1 MRFSARLLVI
11 VAVMIAICVV
21 GCSHGTNGGGTAT
34 QNNSVAN
41 SGAGSATNAN
51 GGTAA
56 ANANVGA
63 MVAAGANVLPGGFQ
77 SSTDADGTGTLLWAK
92 AATGQT
98 SAKGAMRDALGA
110 LKNYFDA
117 APQFASAVSDS
128 ADQVVQ
134 VMLSANFKGQPVNGI
149 ATAVIGSA
157 GGVFGLVYDRPASLK
172 SSFANLSKQF
182 SAQLPKSAS
191 SGQPFSLAAPASWTR
206 QTGGDKSGAVNL
218 PAGWKVTGCVQ
229 GNMQVVGPRGE
240 YVQLGNVAFVN
251 TQLVPGTT
259 GLASPYLAPVPAFT
273 FFTNYVT
280 KVNRATGVNLINV
293 PGKVIE
299 SKAVPAPM
307 QGGEG
312 AFMLQEMTVN
322 GTSYKVY
329 ALVYTAKLLLS
340 GWQFYT
346 SYVAAPSSVF
356 AGEFGDMMR
365 IWNSWKVD
373 DAVYQQMMAQ
383 TLQTMQSTSAMI
395 NNSTQQEI
403 GSFDNL
409 QANMENIINGEDEV
423 QNNTTGT
430 RANVPMKS
438 TSTVIQGCKNS
449 GYDCQVVPFS
459 QLAGGH

>member
-1 MRFSARLLVI
+1 MAMAGLVACSKSA
-11 VAVMIAICVV
+11 
-21 GCSHGTNGGGTAT
+21 GNSSNGQAAAGG
-34 QNNSVAN
+34 QN
-41 SGAGSATNAN
+41 SGAGAASN
-51 GGTAA
+51 GGAQVSGTMA
-56 ANANVGA
+56 
-63 MVAAGANVLPGGFQ
+63 AAGANALPGGFQ
-77 SSTDADGTGTLLWAK
+77 SMTDADGTGQLLWTK
-92 AATGQT
+92 VAAGQT

-117 APQFASAVSDS
+117 APQFTSAVSDS

-134 VMLSANFKGQPVNGI
+134 VMLSAIYKGQPVNGI
-149 ATAVIGSA
+149 ATTVIGSG
-157 GGVFGLVYDRPASLK
+157 GGVFGMVYDRPASLK

-206 QTGGDKSGAVNL
+206 QTAGDQSGAVNL

-229 GNMQVVGPRGE
+229 GNMQIVGPRGE
-240 YVQLGNVAFVN
+240 FIQFGDVAFVN

-259 GLASPYLAPVPAFT
+259 GMASPYLGPVPAFT
-273 FFTNYVT
+273 FFTNYAT
-280 KVNRATGVNLINV
+280 KMNLASGVKLDTV

-299 SKAVPAPM
+299 SKAVAAPM

-322 GTSYKVY
+322 GTPYKVY
-329 ALVYTAKLLLS
+329 ALVYTAKLLLT

-365 IWNSWKVD
+365 IWNSWKVN

-395 NNSTQQEI
+395 NNSTEQQI
-403 GSFDNL
+403 GSYDNL
-409 QANMENIINGEDEV
+409 QANMENIINGENSVE
-423 QNNTTGT
+423 NTSTGT
-430 RANVPMKS
+430 RSNVAIGS
-438 TSTVIQGCKNS
+438 TSAVLQGCKNS
-449 GYDCQVVPFS
+449 GYDCQVVPFN

>member
-1 MRFSARLLVI
+1 MEFRARLLAI
-11 VAVMIAICVV
+11 VGLVAMAGLVA
-21 GCSHGTNGGGTAT
+21 CSHGAAPGQSA
-34 QNNSVAN
+34 
-41 SGAGSATNAN
+41 SGAQSSAASSSANAAGGNASANIGGVVGAPAGTNA
-51 GGTAA
+51 
-56 ANANVGA
+56 
-63 MVAAGANVLPGGFQ
+63 LPGGFQ
-77 SSTDADGTGTLLWAK
+77 SVTDADGSGQLLWAK
-92 AATGQT
+92 VVAGQT

-117 APQFASAVSDS
+117 APQFTSAVSDS

-134 VMLSANFKGQPVNGI
+134 VMLSANYKGQAVNGI
-149 ATAVIGSA
+149 ATTVIGSG
-157 GGVFGLVYDRPASLK
+157 GGVFGMVYDRPASLK

-206 QTGGDKSGAVNL
+206 QTGGDKSAAVNL
-218 PAGWKVTGCVQ
+218 PAGWKVTACAQGSMQITGPHGEVLLLGDVQ
-229 GNMQVVGPRGE
+229 
-240 YVQLGNVAFVN
+240 FVN

-259 GLASPYLAPVPAFT
+259 GLASPFLDPVPAFT
-273 FFTNYVT
+273 FLTNYST
-280 KVNRATGVNLINV
+280 RVNQATGVKLITV

-299 SKAVPAPM
+299 SKAVQAPM

-322 GTSYKVY
+322 GTPYKVY

-340 GWQFYT
+340 GWQFYS
-346 SYVAAPSSVF
+346 SYVAAPATIFPS
-356 AGEFGDMMR
+356 EFGDMMR

-373 DAVYQQMMAQ
+373 DSVYQNMMAQ

-395 NNSTQQEI
+395 NNSTEQQI

-409 QANMENIINGEDEV
+409 QANMENIINGENSVE
-423 QNNTTGT
+423 NTSTGT
-430 RANVPMKS
+430 RANVSMGS
-438 TSTVIQGCKNS
+438 TSAVIQGCKNS
-449 GYDCQVVPFS
+449 GYDCQMVPFN

>member
-1 MRFSARLLVI
+1 MEFRARLLVI
-11 VAVMIAICVV
+11 VAVMVAICVA
-21 GCSHGTNGGGTAT
+21 GCSHGANGGTTT
-34 QNNSVAN
+34 QNNSA
-41 SGAGSATNAN
+41 AGNAS
-51 GGTAA
+51 
-56 ANANVGA
+56 ANAGVSSNA
-63 MVAAGANVLPGGFQ
+63 SAGANVLPGGFQ
-77 SSTDADGTGTLLWAK
+77 SATDSDGTGQLLWAK
-92 AATGQT
+92 VATGQT

-117 APQFASAVSDS
+117 APQFTSAVSDS

-134 VMLSANFKGQPVNGI
+134 VMLSANYKGQPVNGI
-149 ATAVIGSA
+149 ATAVIGSS

-172 SSFANLSKQF
+172 NSFANLSKQF

-206 QTGGDKSGAVNL
+206 QTGGDKSAAVNL
-218 PAGWKVTGCVQ
+218 PAGWKVTACVQ
-229 GNMQVVGPRGE
+229 GTMQIVGPRGE
-240 YVQLGNVAFVN
+240 YLQLGDVQFVN
-251 TQLVPGTT
+251 TKLVPGTT
-259 GLASPYLAPVPAFT
+259 GLAGPYLAPVPAFT
-273 FFTNYVT
+273 FLTNYGT
-280 KVNRATGVNLINV
+280 SVNQLTGVKLISI

-299 SKAVPAPM
+299 SKAVAAPM

-322 GTSYKVY
+322 GTPYKVY

-346 SYVAAPSSVF
+346 SYVAAPASIFPS
-356 AGEFGDMMR
+356 EFGDLMR

-395 NNSTQQEI
+395 NNSTEQQI

-409 QANMENIINGEDEV
+409 QANMENIINGEDAV

-430 RANVPMKS
+430 RANVAMQS

>member
-1 MRFSARLLVI
+1 M
-11 VAVMIAICVV
+11 
-21 GCSHGTNGGGTAT
+21 
-34 QNNSVAN
+34 
-41 SGAGSATNAN
+41 
-51 GGTAA
+51 
-56 ANANVGA
+56 
-63 MVAAGANVLPGGFQ
+63 
-77 SSTDADGTGTLLWAK
+77 TDADGTGQLLWTK
-92 AATGQT
+92 VAAGQT
-98 SAKGAMRDALGA
+98 SAKSAMRDALGA

-117 APQFASAVSDS
+117 APQFTSAVSDS

-134 VMLSANFKGQPVNGI
+134 VMLSTNYKGQPVNGI
-149 ATAVIGSA
+149 ATTVIGSG
-157 GGVFGLVYDRPASLK
+157 GGVFGMVYDRPASLK

-182 SAQLPKSAS
+182 SAQLPKSAT

-206 QTGGDKSGAVNL
+206 QTAGDQSGAVNL

-229 GNMQVVGPRGE
+229 GNMQIVGPRGE
-240 YVQLGNVAFVN
+240 FIQFGDVAFVN

-259 GLASPYLAPVPAFT
+259 GMASPYLGPVPAFT
-273 FFTNYVT
+273 FFTNYAT
-280 KVNRATGVNLINV
+280 KMNLASGVKLDTV

-299 SKAVPAPM
+299 SKAVAAPM

-322 GTSYKVY
+322 GTPYKVY
-329 ALVYTAKLLLS
+329 ALVYTAKLLLT

-365 IWNSWKVD
+365 IWNSWKVN

-395 NNSTQQEI
+395 NNSTEQQI
-403 GSFDNL
+403 GSYDNL
-409 QANMENIINGEDEV
+409 QANMENIINGENSVE
-423 QNNTTGT
+423 NTSTGT
-430 RANVPMKS
+430 RSNVAIGS
-438 TSTVIQGCKNS
+438 TSAVLQGCKNS
-449 GYDCQVVPFS
+449 GYDCQVVPFN